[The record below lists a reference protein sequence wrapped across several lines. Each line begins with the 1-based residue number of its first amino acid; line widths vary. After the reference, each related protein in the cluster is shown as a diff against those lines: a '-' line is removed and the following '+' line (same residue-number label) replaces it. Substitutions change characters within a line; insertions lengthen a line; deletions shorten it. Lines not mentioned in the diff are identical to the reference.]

1 MTLGVPR
8 TPPPHS
14 MEVVMNA
21 VPFVIAMALFVF
33 GMWLF
38 SVAPEV
44 VGFEAILFFGGIV
57 CVALALAVPVSLL
70 GHRESA
76 V

>member
-1 MTLGVPR
+1 
-8 TPPPHS
+8 
-14 MEVVMNA
+14 MNA
-21 VPFVIAMALFVF
+21 VPFVIAMALFVL

-57 CVALALAVPVSLL
+57 CVALALAVPVNLL

>member
-1 MTLGVPR
+1 
-8 TPPPHS
+8 
-14 MEVVMNA
+14 MNA

-33 GMWLF
+33 AMWLM
-38 SVAPEV
+38 SVAPEFA
-44 VGFEAILFFGGIV
+44 GFEAISFFAGIV
-57 CVALALAVPVSLL
+57 CVTIALAIPVNLL